1 MEKLVS
7 HEIER
12 KADGTKIV
20 RNYFINDDNT
30 NYLTQA
36 QSYYSKEEKKIAK
49 ANHKA
54 KLINY

>member
-30 NYLTQA
+30 NYLTQV
-36 QSYYSKEEKKIAK
+36 
-49 ANHKA
+49 
-54 KLINY
+54 